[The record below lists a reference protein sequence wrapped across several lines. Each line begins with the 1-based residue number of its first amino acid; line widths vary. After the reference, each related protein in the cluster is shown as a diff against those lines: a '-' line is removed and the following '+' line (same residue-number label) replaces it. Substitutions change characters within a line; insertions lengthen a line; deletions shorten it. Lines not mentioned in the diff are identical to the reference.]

1 MLFKQNKNVSLTY
14 KKVVS
19 KSVLGATRIH
29 MLPGKHRKFSLE
41 KQAKSRRASGRRVS
55 PSTTLDHLSA
65 SEVKR
70 AFKSSTTNR
79 ISYVGNFLCGS
90 RSDLCHQEICISG
103 RELFENNKEKSKN
116 QFICVLKCHTLFGYT
131 KVKRA
136 PLGDPFGTMYRFT
149 KVSNVFRNHSF

>member
-1 MLFKQNKNVSLTY
+1 MDFRYPPKAHILVVTHGGSILFQPDENVSLPC
-14 KKVVS
+14 KKVVP
-19 KSVLGATRIH
+19 KTVLEAIQIH
-29 MLPGKHRKFSLE
+29 MLPGNHSKFSLE
-41 KQAKSRRASGRRVS
+41 KQAKSRRASGRRVP

-116 QFICVLKCHTLFGYT
+116 
-131 KVKRA
+131 
-136 PLGDPFGTMYRFT
+136 
-149 KVSNVFRNHSF
+149 

>member
-1 MLFKQNKNVSLTY
+1 MDFRYPPKAHILVRTHEGTILFQPDENVSLPC
-14 KKVVS
+14 KKVVP
-19 KSVLGATRIH
+19 KTVLEAIQIH
-29 MLPGKHRKFSLE
+29 MLPGKHSKFSLE

-103 RELFENNKEKSKN
+103 RELFENNNEKSKN
-116 QFICVLKCHTLFGYT
+116 
-131 KVKRA
+131 
-136 PLGDPFGTMYRFT
+136 
-149 KVSNVFRNHSF
+149 